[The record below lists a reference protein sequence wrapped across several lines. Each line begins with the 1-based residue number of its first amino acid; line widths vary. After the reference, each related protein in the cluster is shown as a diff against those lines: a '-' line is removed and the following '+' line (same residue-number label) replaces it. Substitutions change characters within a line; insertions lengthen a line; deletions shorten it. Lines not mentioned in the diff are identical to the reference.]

1 LGAPPAPASTGPRK
15 IRLEV
20 GGSNPVLQRFTKT
33 RKGKLKMT
41 HQDDNTTIGQMLEAV
56 ITQGMDGLETA
67 ISGTVYIF

>member
-1 LGAPPAPASTGPRK
+1 
-15 IRLEV
+15 
-20 GGSNPVLQRFTKT
+20 
-33 RKGKLKMT
+33 MT